1 MKKALSVLLALV
13 LLALPMTVGAY
24 AVPLSD
30 GNTKLNRTFV
40 NGKYGDYDYV
50 SFSPVKGE
58 DDDVKYPLM
67 VWLHG
72 RNSGGYPRA
81 QLERYEFS
89 NWASDE
95 YQSRFENAGGCF
107 LLCPRAAVGSK
118 NEWDNSNRAA
128 LKEIIDTFI
137 AENAGHIDA
146 SRVYIAGYSTGGSM
160 VWNMLTAYPGFF
172 AAGLPLA
179 AITQPTATGLAKL
192 KDTSVWIFTSDI
204 DPYIINETDDV
215 RPNFEYLCGV
225 SNRPE
230 ELRMTSFTEAFFADG
245 TKKMEGDT
253 PADDAE
259 HYIWESVTYDM
270 FMDDGTTPYKCA
282 TTVDS
287 KGETITFTPGQALI
301 TWLSRQTNEKAPS
314 SAASLLQRIS
324 LFFQRL
330 MKLIREMYSFLL
342 G

>member
-1 MKKALSVLLALV
+1 MKKILSVLLALL
-13 LLALPMTVGAY
+13 LLALPLTVCAY
-24 AVPLSD
+24 AIPLSD
-30 GNTKLNRTFV
+30 GTAKLNKAFV
-40 NGKYGDYDYV
+40 NGKYGSYDYV
-50 SFSPVKGE
+50 AFSPVKGE
-58 DDDVKYPLM
+58 NDATKYPLT

-72 RNSGGYPRA
+72 RNSGGYPRS

-95 YQSRFENAGGCF
+95 YQARFENAGGCF

-137 AENAGHIDA
+137 ADNADHIDV
-146 SRVYIAGYSTGGSM
+146 SRIYIAGYSTGGSM

-179 AITQPTATGLAKL
+179 AISQPNAGGLAKL

-204 DPYIINETDDV
+204 DPYVINETDDV
-215 RPNFEYLCGV
+215 RPNFDYLCGV
-225 SNRPE
+225 SNRPDG
-230 ELRMTSFTEAFFADG
+230 LRMTSFTEAFFADG
-245 TKKMEGDT
+245 TKKMDGNK

-270 FMDDGTTPYKCA
+270 FMQDGVTPYKCA
-282 TTVDS
+282 STIDA
-287 KGETITFTPGQALI
+287 KGERVTFTPGEALI
-301 TWLSRQTNEKAPS
+301 SWLSRQTNEKSAS
-314 SAASLLQRIS
+314 SAAGLLKRLS

>member
-1 MKKALSVLLALV
+1 MKKSLSLLLSLLLLALT
-13 LLALPMTVGAY
+13 LSSAAYALPLA
-24 AVPLSD
+24 D
-30 GNTKLNRTFV
+30 GTAALNRQFK
-40 NGKYGDYDYV
+40 NGQYGDYDYV
-50 SFSPVKGE
+50 YFSPVKDGVDE
-58 DDDVKYPLM
+58 TKYPLM

-72 RNSGGYPRA
+72 RNSGGYARA

-95 YQSRFENAGGCF
+95 YQARFENAGGCF
-107 LLCPRAAVGSK
+107 LLAPRAAVGDK
-118 NEWDNSNRAA
+118 NEWDNSNRAD
-128 LKEIIDTFI
+128 LKAIIDEFI
-137 AENAGHIDA
+137 AQNSANVDV

-179 AITQPTATGLAKL
+179 AITQPTVSGLNKL
-192 KDTSVWIFTSDI
+192 TDTSVWIFTSDN

-215 RPNFEYLCGV
+215 KPNFDYLCGI

-230 ELRMTSFTEAFFADG
+230 GLRMTSFSQAVFADG
-245 TKKMEGDT
+245 TKKMDGNK

-270 FMDDGTTPYKCA
+270 FMADGVTPYRYA
-282 TTVDS
+282 TTVNDQ
-287 KGETITFTPGQALI
+287 GEKITFTPGCALI
-301 TWLSRQTNEKAPS
+301 EWLSRQTNGTGG
-314 SAASLLQRIS
+314 AAKTDLLTRLR

-330 MKLIREMYSFLL
+330 LKLIREMYSFLL

>member
-1 MKKALSVLLALV
+1 MKKGLSLLLSLLLLALS
-13 LLALPMTVGAY
+13 LSSAAYALPLA
-24 AVPLSD
+24 D
-30 GNTKLNRTFV
+30 GTSALNRQFK

-50 SFSPVKGE
+50 FFSPVKDE
-58 DDDVKYPLM
+58 ADETRYPLT

-95 YQSRFENAGGCF
+95 YQARFENAGGCF
-107 LLCPRAAVGSK
+107 LLAPRAAVNDK
-118 NEWDNSNRAA
+118 NEWDNSNRAD
-128 LKEIIDTFI
+128 LKAIIDAFM
-137 AENAGHIDA
+137 AENAANIDA

-179 AITQPTATGLAKL
+179 AIIQPTVSGLNKL
-192 KDTSVWIFTSDI
+192 TDTSVWIFTSDN

-215 RPNFEYLCGV
+215 KPNFDYLCGV
-225 SNRPE
+225 SRRPE
-230 ELRMTSFTEAFFADG
+230 GLRMTSFTQAVFADG
-245 TKKMEGDT
+245 TKKMDGGK

-270 FMDDGTTPYKCA
+270 FMEDGATPYQYA
-282 TTVDS
+282 TTINAD
-287 KGETITFTPGQALI
+287 GEKLAFTPGHALI
-301 TWLSRQTNEKAPS
+301 EWLSRQTNGSGGAS
-314 SAASLLQRIS
+314 SANVLTRLR

-330 MKLIREMYSFLL
+330 FKLIREMYSFIL